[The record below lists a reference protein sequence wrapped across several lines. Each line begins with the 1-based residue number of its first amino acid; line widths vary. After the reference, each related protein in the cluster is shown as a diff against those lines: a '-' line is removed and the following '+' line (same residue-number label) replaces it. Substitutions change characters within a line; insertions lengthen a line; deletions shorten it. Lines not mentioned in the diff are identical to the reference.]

1 MIYVLKKVIE
11 LFMSIKV
18 VLASQSPAR
27 LLLLKQMGIVPDQ
40 VMVSD
45 IDETEKKGEKPDR
58 LALRLAQ
65 EKALA
70 IANQINDAIIIGA
83 DTVPVCKGKIM
94 RKAASVDDIR
104 ASLEMLSG
112 RRHNVFTG
120 VCVIKK
126 IENDFITKT
135 SLVKTIIKF
144 RHISKQEIEHYAH
157 LEEGIGKA
165 GGYTLH
171 GYAESFVSYISGSF
185 SNVIGL
191 PLSQTQKLLAACSLK
206 LY

>member
-1 MIYVLKKVIE
+1 
-11 LFMSIKV
+11 MSIKV
-18 VLASQSPAR
+18 ILASQSPAR

-40 VMVSD
+40 VIVSD
-45 IDETEKKGEKPDR
+45 VDETEKKGEKPDQ

-65 EKALA
+65 EKAMA
-70 IANQINDAIIIGA
+70 IASGINEAIIIGA
-83 DTVPVCKGKIM
+83 DTVPVCKGKIL
-94 RKAASVDDIR
+94 RKAASADDIK
-104 ASLEMLSG
+104 ASLEMLSNK
-112 RRHNVFTG
+112 RHRVYTG

-126 IENDFITKT
+126 IEHDFIIRTSVAKT
-135 SLVKTIIKF
+135 VIKF
-144 RHISKQEIEHYAH
+144 RHISKQEMEYYAH

-191 PLSQTQKLLAACSLK
+191 PLSQTQKLLAACSLR

>member
-1 MIYVLKKVIE
+1 
-11 LFMSIKV
+11 MSIKV
-18 VLASQSPAR
+18 ILASQSPAR
-27 LLLLKQMGIVPDQ
+27 LVLLKQIGIIPDQ

-45 IDETEKKGEKPDR
+45 IDETEKKGEKPDQ

-70 IANQINDAIIIGA
+70 IAHEINNAIIIGA

-94 RKAASVDDIR
+94 RKAASIDDIR

-112 RRHNVFTG
+112 RRHRVYTG

-126 IENDFITKT
+126 IEQDIITRTSVAKT
-135 SLVKTIIKF
+135 VIKF

-191 PLSQTQKLLAACSLK
+191 PLDQTQKLLAACSLK